1 MWQEKENRLN
11 RSFQFPDFKEAFAFM
26 TKVALVA
33 EKLDHHPHWVNE
45 YNKVDISLSTHSAG
59 NVVTDKDREL
69 AKLIDTL
76 YKP

>member
-1 MWQEKENRLN
+1 
-11 RSFQFPDFKEAFAFM
+11 M

-45 YNKVDISLSTHSAG
+45 YNKVDISLSTHSAE

-69 AKLIDTL
+69 ARLIDTL